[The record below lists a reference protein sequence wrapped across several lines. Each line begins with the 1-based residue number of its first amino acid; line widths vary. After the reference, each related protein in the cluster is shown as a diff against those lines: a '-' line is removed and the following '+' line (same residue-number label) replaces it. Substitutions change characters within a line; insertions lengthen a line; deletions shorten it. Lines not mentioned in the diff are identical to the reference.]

1 MEFKVKII
9 THCLIMTFIFKK
21 YPHKCST
28 PEETFPPRKF
38 RKSKCYV
45 LKKFLFSMT
54 LVSSHNGLT
63 VEHISS
69 ESQINSER
77 RRHYNSKY
85 FFTIHPLSNFA
96 AFYDFYTCVFYMI
109 AIFARLVD
117 VAFIRRSLIDSG
129 RYDILVPVLNTLDVM
144 SWGNVMLN
152 FFFGE
157 ISSNKKD
164 IIIDLPGIFWY
175 RLKSCLFWGELLS
188 SVPKYM
194 ICSTKNS
201 CNSYVWLIVTCLR
214 LFVILLV
221 SRPIP
226 LLKQS
231 LWYIKLRSRT
241 ILIII
246 NLSYQMALVTHM
258 MACAGFAISRYRH
271 MLTGKYGIDTWIL
284 YEGLIDKD
292 ISIQYSYAF
301 FKASAQVFGIIIEEF
316 QENATWE
323 ENVISIVSY
332 VTGKVL
338 MLIMWVAILNVLLS
352 EDMQET
358 KFQEIIA
365 QLKNWMD
372 NKELPKA
379 LQKRIIDYY
388 NFYYRKRFFSIKQVQ
403 KVIPESLKSKIKT
416 NVLRTLKVG
425 NIALFEKLND
435 EELQVVGECFVT
447 EVYSPNDVIVYSG
460 LKGDSLY
467 LLASGTVAVYTHS
480 GKEVCHLQDG
490 AYFGELALFLSDQ
503 RITATIKAIET
514 TKVYRIRKKYF
525 QKYVLSKQEIYD
537 IFMEQAEIR
546 LQAITKVED
555 EYRRQLFAEMY
566 RGT

>member
-1 MEFKVKII
+1 
-9 THCLIMTFIFKK
+9 MTYIFKE
-21 YPHKCST
+21 YPHNCST
-28 PEETFPPRKF
+28 SEETFPPRKF
-38 RKSKCYV
+38 RNSKCYI
-45 LKKFLFSMT
+45 LKKCLFSMT
-54 LVSSHNGLT
+54 LASPNNCLT

-69 ESQINSER
+69 ESQINAER

-85 FFTIHPLSNFA
+85 YFTIHPLSNFA

-109 AIFARLVD
+109 AIFVRLMD
-117 VAFIRRSLIDSG
+117 VAFIRRILMESG
-129 RYDILVPVLNTLDVM
+129 RYETLMTVLNILDMM

-152 FFFGE
+152 FFCGE
-157 ISSNKKD
+157 ISPNKKD

-175 RLKSCLFWGELLS
+175 RLKSYSFWGELLS
-188 SVPKYM
+188 SVPKCM
-194 ICSTKNS
+194 ICSTSTS
-201 CNSYVWLIVTCLR
+201 CTIDVWLIVTCLR
-214 LFVILLV
+214 MFVILLV
-221 SRPIP
+221 PKPIR

-246 NLSYQMALVTHM
+246 HLSYQIALVTHV
-258 MACAGFAISRYRH
+258 MACTGFAISRYRH
-271 MLTGKYGIDTWIL
+271 MFTGKYANDTWIL
-284 YEGLIDKD
+284 YDGLINKD

-301 FKASAQVFGIIIEEF
+301 FKASAQIFGITIEEF
-316 QENATWE
+316 QENETWE
-323 ENVISIVSY
+323 ENVISILSY
-332 VTGKVL
+332 VTGKIM

-352 EDMQET
+352 KDLQEIR
-358 KFQEIIA
+358 FQEIIA
-365 QLKNWMD
+365 QLNNWMD

-388 NFYYRKRFFSIKQVQ
+388 NFYYRKRFFSNKQVQ
-403 KVIPESLKSKIKT
+403 KVIPESLKSKIKAS
-416 NVLRTLKVG
+416 VLRTLKVG

-447 EVYSPNDVIVYSG
+447 EVYSPNDVIIYSG

-490 AYFGELALFLSDQ
+490 AYFGELALLLSDQ

-514 TKVYRIRKKYF
+514 TKVYRIPKKYF
-525 QKYVLSKQEIYD
+525 QKYVLSKQDIYD
-537 IFMEQAEIR
+537 MFMEQAESR

-555 EYRRQLFAEMY
+555 DYRRQLFAEMY
-566 RGT
+566 KGK